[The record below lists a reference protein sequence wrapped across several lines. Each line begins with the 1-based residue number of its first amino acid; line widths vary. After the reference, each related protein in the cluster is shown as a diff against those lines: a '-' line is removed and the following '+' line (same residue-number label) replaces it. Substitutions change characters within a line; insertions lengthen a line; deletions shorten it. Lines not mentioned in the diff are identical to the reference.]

1 MKTVNPL
8 KSLYHLLFKKHKR
21 PLIYAVVLSVLT
33 VAFSTGLMAYSA
45 YIISFSALMPSI
57 AEIMLAIT
65 IVRFFG
71 IGRAVLRY
79 IERLLS
85 HNAVFLYLSQLRIK
99 IFHNVS
105 QLSGE
110 TIVNLNR
117 KNTFNLLTT
126 DIELLQDYF
135 LRGLLPLISSLI
147 VWAIATIGLWQINRI
162 QSLLFSVFY
171 PIATVGIAWFISRLT
186 RNKSSQFTNEKK
198 MYHSDFSS
206 YTEFHSL
213 LKWQGTKMLKR
224 NQVNQQ
230 AIQTESVCEGL
241 NRGVIIA
248 SNLQQL
254 LINFHVLL
262 SIIIGAILVQNGALK
277 GLWLA
282 TFVLATFSLY
292 EAAPT
297 VLNFFLKTDASRQS
311 AENIVSQM
319 LYESDKSVDAPE
331 KSGIISTSENTFLH
345 LGKISYDAISFCFQ
359 NSDFKIDFPPFSLEK
374 GQHVAIVGPSGSGK
388 STLANLI
395 SGFFEEEVNRDLSS
409 YFSVVNQE
417 IYLFNDRLI
426 SNLFVNDNHPQLKT
440 ALLCAGLDADYWI
453 KTNPWIGEDGM
464 RLSGGQ
470 RQRLGL
476 ARALL
481 QDKPFLILDEAF
493 NGLELK
499 KEKEIMDNLLTQ
511 TNHTLIWITHRL
523 VGMEKM
529 QVIYVMDK
537 GKVVASGKHED
548 LMATCELYRSL
559 SNVL

>member
-1 MKTVNPL
+1 MKNLDPL
-8 KSLYHLLFKKHKR
+8 KSMYHLLFKNHKK
-21 PLIYAVVLSVLT
+21 PLIYAVILAVLT
-33 VAFSTGLMAYSA
+33 IVFSTGLMAYSA

-65 IVRFFG
+65 IVRFLG

-79 IERLLS
+79 TERLLS
-85 HNAVFLYLSQLRIK
+85 HNAVFLYLSQLRIQ

-105 QLSGE
+105 QLSSE

-135 LRGLLPLISSLI
+135 LRGLLPLISSI
-147 VWAIATIGLWQINRI
+147 IIWAIATIGLWQVNRV
-162 QSLLFSVFY
+162 QSLLFFIFY
-171 PIATVGIAWFISRLT
+171 PIATIGIAWFMSRFT
-186 RNKSSQFTNEKK
+186 RDRSSRFSNEKK

-213 LKWQGTKMLKR
+213 LKWQGTKALKR

-230 AIQTESVCEGL
+230 AIETERVCEAL
-241 NRGVIIA
+241 NLGVIIA
-248 SNLQQL
+248 SNFQQF
-254 LINFHVLL
+254 LINLHVLL
-262 SIIIGAILVQNGALK
+262 SIVIGVILVQNGALK

-311 AENIVSQM
+311 AENILSQI
-319 LYESDKSVDAPE
+319 LYEPCKDTDANE
-331 KSGIISTSENTFLH
+331 KSYANTLFEDAFLH
-345 LGKISYDAISFCFQ
+345 SGKITYDAISFGFQ
-359 NSDFKIDFPPFSLEK
+359 SSDFKIDFPAFSLEK
-374 GQHVAIVGPSGSGK
+374 GKHIAIVGPSGSGK

-395 SGFFEEEVNRDLSS
+395 SGFFKEDVNRDLSS

-426 SNLFVNDNHPQLKT
+426 SNLFVNDDHPQLRT
-440 ALLCAGLDADYWI
+440 ALLCAGLDADYWL

-493 NGLELK
+493 SGLERQ
-499 KEKEIMDNLLTQ
+499 KEEEIMDNLLTQ

-523 VGMEKM
+523 LGMEKM
-529 QVIYVMDK
+529 QVIYVMEK
-537 GKVVASGKHED
+537 GKVVASGNHVD

-559 SNVL
+559 SNAS